1 VKQFRSIGAVCL
13 SMAASVATVW
23 PATGNAHH
31 SFAMYDQSQVKT
43 MTGKLTRF
51 IPGAN
56 HAQLIFEV
64 LEGDGS
70 PVMDAAGKPVMWGV
84 ETGPAARIAQQGVT
98 PDNFP
103 NGTIV
108 TVTLNPLRNGKTFGA
123 MPNGTPIINCGMT
136 MPQGGCTA
144 ETGKTYLGE
153 ND

>member
-1 VKQFRSIGAVCL
+1 MRQFRSIGAACS
-13 SMAASVATVW
+13 SMAASVALVW
-23 PATGNAHH
+23 PVVGNAHH

-43 MTGKLTRF
+43 LTGKLTRY

-56 HAQLIFEV
+56 HAQLIFEL
-64 LEGDGS
+64 LEADGS
-70 PVMDAAGKPVMWGV
+70 PVLDDAGKPVLWGV

-123 MPNGTPIINCGMT
+123 MAQGARLIRCGKEV
-136 MPQGGCTA
+136 PAGGCSA
-144 ETGKTYLGE
+144 ETGETFLE
-153 ND
+153 SRN